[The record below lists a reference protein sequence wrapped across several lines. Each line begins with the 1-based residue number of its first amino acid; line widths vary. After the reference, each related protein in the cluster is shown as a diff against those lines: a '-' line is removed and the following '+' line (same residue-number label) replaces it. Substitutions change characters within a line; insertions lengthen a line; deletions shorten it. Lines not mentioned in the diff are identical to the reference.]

1 MKFMNGWNEIQKSV
15 QLYLLLNG
23 SQKSNP
29 KKERRLFVNKI
40 SSTFSLEISS
50 NGESIISLKSNL
62 LKKR

>member
-29 KKERRLFVNKI
+29 EKKK
-40 SSTFSLEISS
+40 
-50 NGESIISLKSNL
+50 KDYL
-62 LKKR
+62 LI

>member
-29 KKERRLFVNKI
+29 EKERRLLVKCNYKQFVALRYHQMVKV
-40 SSTFSLEISS
+40 SYH
-50 NGESIISLKSNL
+50 
-62 LKKR
+62 

>member
-29 KKERRLFVNKI
+29 VKEKEICKNGIYFNEMWNI
-40 SSTFSLEISS
+40 S
-50 NGESIISLKSNL
+50 
-62 LKKR
+62 